1 MIFINISH
9 EKKKSGIWW
18 FHKKIIL
25 SASNDKKNDK
35 DRRNVQNTEQLHEE
49 NEKLNRLD
57 SKFW

>member
-1 MIFINISH
+1 MIFINISY

-25 SASNDKKNDK
+25 SSSNDKKNDK